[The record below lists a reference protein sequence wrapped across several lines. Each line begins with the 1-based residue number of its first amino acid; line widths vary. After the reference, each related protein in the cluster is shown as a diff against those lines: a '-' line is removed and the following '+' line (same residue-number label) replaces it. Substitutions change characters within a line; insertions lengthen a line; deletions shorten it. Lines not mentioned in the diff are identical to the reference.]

1 MANLKSLQ
9 ERIKSVSSIQQVTKA
24 MKMVAA
30 AKVKKAQDKMEISR
44 PYSKN
49 TQEMICRILPQV
61 SNDNITLVNK
71 RKVSKTALIIITS
84 DRGFAGSFNSSV
96 IRLAEKEIEK
106 LGKDKVDL
114 FCLGKKSSEYFTKR
128 KYNVVQSFYDFW
140 KDMTFDTASDIA
152 ETFITAFNNHE
163 IDEVN
168 VIYNRFKTLASQD
181 LLIEKVLP
189 IDFTEDYNPK
199 NYNYDYEPNKESIVK
214 SLLPKH
220 LKVQMWQQMLESYS
234 SEEAARMI
242 AMDNATENAKEI
254 IKELKLEFNKARQ
267 AAITTEMLEIVGGA
281 EALVD

>member
-49 TQEMICRILPQV
+49 TQDMICRILPQV
-61 SNDNITLVNK
+61 SNDNITLVGK

-96 IRLAEKEIEK
+96 IRLAEKEIER
-106 LGKDKVDL
+106 LGKDKVQL
-114 FCLGKKSSEYFTKR
+114 FCLGKKSSEYFSKR
-128 KYNVVQSFYDFW
+128 NYNVVQSFYDFW

-152 ETFITAFNNHE
+152 ETFIAAFKNHE
-163 IDEVN
+163 VDEVN

-181 LLIEKVLP
+181 LMMEKVLP

-199 NYNYDYEPNKESIVK
+199 DYNYDYEPNKESIVK

>member
-1 MANLKSLQ
+1 MANLKNLS
-9 ERIKSVSSIQQVTKA
+9 ERIKSVTSIQQVTKA

-44 PYSKN
+44 PYARN
-49 TQEMICRILPQV
+49 TQELICRILPQISSTDISLV
-61 SNDNITLVNK
+61 EKRNVNNIGM
-71 RKVSKTALIIITS
+71 IIVTS

-106 LGKDKVDL
+106 IGKDKVQL
-114 FCLGKKSSEYFTKR
+114 FCLGKKASEYFSKR
-128 KYNVVQSFYDFW
+128 DYNVKETFFDFW
-140 KDMTFDTASDIA
+140 KDMSYDTASDISK
-152 ETFITAFNNHE
+152 TFIGAFENQD
-163 IDEVN
+163 IDEVH
-168 VIYNRFKTLASQD
+168 VIYNRFRTLASQD
-181 LLIEKVLP
+181 LIMEKVLP
-189 IDFTEDYNPK
+189 VDFSVDYNIT
-199 NYNYDYEPNKESIVK
+199 NYNYDYEPGQKEIV
-214 SLLPKH
+214 STLIPKH
-220 LKVQMWQQMLESYS
+220 INVQMWQQLLESYS

>member
-1 MANLKSLQ
+1 MANLKNLS
-9 ERIKSVSSIQQVTKA
+9 ERIKSVTSIQQVTKA

-44 PYSKN
+44 PYARN
-49 TQEMICRILPQV
+49 TQELICRILPQISSTDISLV
-61 SNDNITLVNK
+61 EKRNVNNIGM
-71 RKVSKTALIIITS
+71 IIVTS

-106 LGKDKVDL
+106 IGKDKVQL
-114 FCLGKKSSEYFTKR
+114 FCLGKKASEYFSKR
-128 KYNVVQSFYDFW
+128 DYNVKETFFDFW
-140 KDMTFDTASDIA
+140 KDMSYDTASDISK
-152 ETFITAFNNHE
+152 TFISAFENQD
-163 IDEVN
+163 IDEVH
-168 VIYNRFKTLASQD
+168 VIYNRFRTLASQD
-181 LLIEKVLP
+181 LIMEKVLP
-189 IDFTEDYNPK
+189 VDFSADYSIT
-199 NYNYDYEPNKESIVK
+199 NYNYDYEPGQKEIV
-214 SLLPKH
+214 STLIPKH
-220 LKVQMWQQMLESYS
+220 INVQMWQQLLESYS

>member
-1 MANLKSLQ
+1 MANLKNLQ

-30 AKVKKAQDKMEISR
+30 AKVKKAQEKMEISR
-44 PYSKN
+44 PYSRN
-49 TQEMICRILPQV
+49 TQDLICRILPQV
-61 SNDNITLVNK
+61 SSANIPLVGTRDVKN
-71 RKVSKTALIIITS
+71 RAIIVITS

-106 LGKDKVDL
+106 FGKDKVQV
-114 FCLGKKSSEYFTKR
+114 FCLGKKASEYFSKR
-128 KYNVVQSFYDFW
+128 DYNVVESFYDFW
-140 KDMTFDTASDIA
+140 KDMTFDTASEIS
-152 ETFITAFNNHE
+152 ETFIGAFNNLKV
-163 IDEVN
+163 DEVY
-168 VIYNRFKTLASQD
+168 VIYNRFRTLASQD
-181 LLIEKVLP
+181 LMIEKVLP
-189 IDFTEDYNPK
+189 IDFTEDYNVK
-199 NYNYDYEPNKESIVK
+199 NYNYDYEPNQERIVE

-267 AAITTEMLEIVGGA
+267 AAITTEMLEIVGGS

>member
-1 MANLKSLQ
+1 MANLKNLS
-9 ERIKSVSSIQQVTKA
+9 ERIKSVTSIQQVTKA

-44 PYSKN
+44 PYARN
-49 TQEMICRILPQV
+49 TQELICRILPQI
-61 SNDNITLVNK
+61 SSTDISLVEK
-71 RKVSKTALIIITS
+71 RNVNNVGMIIVTS

-106 LGKDKVDL
+106 IGKDKVQL
-114 FCLGKKSSEYFTKR
+114 FCLGKKASEYFSKR
-128 KYNVVQSFYDFW
+128 DYNVKETFFDFW
-140 KDMTFDTASDIA
+140 KDMSYDTASDISK
-152 ETFITAFNNHE
+152 TFIGAFENQD
-163 IDEVN
+163 IDEVH
-168 VIYNRFKTLASQD
+168 VIYNRFRTLASQD
-181 LLIEKVLP
+181 LIMEKVLP
-189 IDFTEDYNPK
+189 VDFSLDYNIT
-199 NYNYDYEPNKESIVK
+199 NYNYDYEPGQKEIV
-214 SLLPKH
+214 STLIPKH
-220 LKVQMWQQMLESYS
+220 INVQMWQQLLESYS